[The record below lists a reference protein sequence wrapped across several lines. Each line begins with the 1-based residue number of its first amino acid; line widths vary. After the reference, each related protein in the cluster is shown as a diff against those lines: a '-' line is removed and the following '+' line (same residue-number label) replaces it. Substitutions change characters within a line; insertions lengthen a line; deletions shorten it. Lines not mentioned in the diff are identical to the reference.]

1 MDLLGNILGILG
13 VVHKMTIQ
21 HLLTL
26 TLKKDLKAR
35 HITTIFC
42 STQVSMYFE
51 KLRPNGGGLR
61 PILPTYILAE
71 GFQYIVPIHSCGRE
85 SFFT

>member
-51 KLRPNGGGLR
+51 KLRPNGGG
-61 PILPTYILAE
+61 
-71 GFQYIVPIHSCGRE
+71 G
-85 SFFT
+85 